1 LGFGHKENHEESG
14 NYEVKIALGI
24 CKSRNKFELGLVSSL
39 HYSSSEEAESFE
51 RLEVQRRRTMKNRM
65 VIITVVAAG
74 YLLTCAAGFAQNAT
88 QSHSTDSETLSAAT
102 VEAHNV
108 APAPAA
114 EAKYKTAAK
123 TLPLAPVAKSDATTV
138 PSLREAQV
146 NPYQL
151 LTYKET
157 DESKMLGNSYPVAPT
172 RIFGPGWGTN
182 IDALRN
188 NPFAPAPTPAY
199 VDLKTLR
206 HAVAKVL

>member
-1 LGFGHKENHEESG
+1 
-14 NYEVKIALGI
+14 
-24 CKSRNKFELGLVSSL
+24 
-39 HYSSSEEAESFE
+39 
-51 RLEVQRRRTMKNRM
+51 MKNRIVVM
-65 VIITVVAAG
+65 TVVAAG

-88 QSHSTDSETLSAAT
+88 HSHSTDSETLSVAT

-114 EAKYKTAAK
+114 EATHKTAAK
-123 TLPLAPVAKSDATTV
+123 TLPLAPIAKTDTTSV
-138 PSLREAQV
+138 PSLREAQA
-146 NPYQL
+146 NPYLL

-157 DESKMLGNSYPVAPT
+157 DQTKMLANPYKESPT

-206 HAVAKVL
+206 HAAAKVL